1 MRTFPGRV
9 VQVWKV
15 TLGHVGDFQ
24 ARLLLTVLYF
34 TLLVPFA
41 LLISLF
47 GDPLQA
53 RGRRAASGWSR
64 RTPQP
69 IGFEKSRRQF

>member
-1 MRTFPGRV
+1 MRTFPGQAVR
-9 VQVWKV
+9 VWKA

-34 TLLVPFA
+34 TLLVPFG
-41 LLISLF
+41 LPISLF
-47 GDPLQA
+47 GDPLQT
-53 RGRRAASGWSR
+53 RGRRAASGWIR

-69 IGFEKSRRQF
+69 IGLEKSRRQF